1 MATSTT
7 IGSWHPA
14 RQNAEDDW
22 QVTRA
27 LRGGT
32 TAMRSLGELFLP
44 KDWRELRKPDEYL
57 KRLKMSFLFP
67 AYDDTIRKI
76 AARPFQRGVTVTETG
91 NPLIDDL
98 QPNCDRKG
106 TSLTNFSRMLHDMA
120 CDRGVAHFLVDLP
133 AVQANSLAQQIELD
147 IRPYFSLVHP
157 DNLINWGW
165 TQDATGR
172 DVLDF
177 VCIYEQAD
185 VPDPQDQFRNRAI
198 ERIRYWS
205 RSAWQVWQRDRVQT
219 DAAKRGFALGSN
231 DLIQTPTQSMQ
242 HNSSDQSQAY
252 ALVSEGPNMLGVVP
266 MVTYYTHKRE
276 PLTGKPPLL
285 DLAWLNVKHWQT
297 SSQQNYILH
306 YVRAPMIQGKG
317 LSNEQIEAG
326 VTLGAGA
333 TMLSTDPNFAMSYLE
348 PSGAA
353 TQAGRED
360 IQDTERQMTALG
372 MQPLLMTTGPDTATG
387 KAIDEVRAQSE
398 AQSWAESL
406 EWALYM
412 GYQMA
417 AAWIGYE
424 LPEDFDVT
432 VFRDFGLVLRSAQD
446 LAMLQADATG
456 GRITVER
463 YLLEAKRRGLYG
475 DDMDPAEESSMAME
489 SAQILPMG
497 GLRPVAADGEEQPQE
512 AATELAAAPAP
523 GTPEAVSLN
532 ELTLGIERLGRLNDI
547 ESLNI
552 LRRKLADMLGVAY
565 DGDLTAED
573 LNVATAAPAPSAP
586 APARPA
592 GA

>member
-7 IGSWHPA
+7 IGTWHPA

-67 AYDDTIRKI
+67 AYDDTIRKL
-76 AARPFQRGVTVTETG
+76 AARPFQRGVTMTETG

-98 QPNCDRKG
+98 VGDCDRKG
-106 TSLTNFSRMLHDMA
+106 TSLTNFARMLHDTA

-147 IRPYFSLVHP
+147 IRPYFSMVHP

-185 VPDPQDQFRNRAI
+185 VFDPQDPFRSKAV
-198 ERIRYWS
+198 ERIRFWS
-205 RSAWQVWQRDRVQT
+205 RDAWQVWQRDRVQT
-219 DAAKRGFALGSN
+219 DAAKRGFAMGSN
-231 DLIQTPTQSMQ
+231 DLIQTPTQALQ

-252 ALVSEGPNMLGVVP
+252 ELVREGPNALGVVP
-266 MVTYYTHKRE
+266 LVTYYTRKRE

-317 LSNEQIEAG
+317 LTQDQIEAG

-353 TQAGRED
+353 TTSGRED
-360 IQDTERQMTALG
+360 IKDTEQQMTALG

-406 EWALYM
+406 EWALYT
-412 GYQMA
+412 GCELA
-417 AAWIGYE
+417 AAWIGYP

-446 LAMLQADATG
+446 LQMLQADATA
-456 GRITVER
+456 GRVTTER

-475 DDMDPAEESSMAME
+475 DDMDPAEEAGMAGE
-489 SAQILPMG
+489 AAQILPMG
-497 GLRPVAADGEEQPQE
+497 GLRPVPAGEEQPQDGE
-512 AATELAAAPAP
+512 AAPAA
-523 GTPEAVSLN
+523 GTPEEITLN

-552 LRRKLADMLGVAY
+552 LRRKLADMLGVPY

>member
-1 MATSTT
+1 MATSST
-7 IGSWHPA
+7 IGNWHPA

-67 AYDDTIRKI
+67 AYDDTIRKVSS
-76 AARPFQRGVTVTETG
+76 RPFQKGISVTTTG
-91 NPLIDDL
+91 NPLIDKLVDD
-98 QPNCDRKG
+98 CDRKG
-106 TSLTNFSRMLHDMA
+106 TSLTSFARMLHDMA
-120 CDRGVAHFLVDLP
+120 CDRGVGHFLVDLP

-165 TQDATGR
+165 VQDATGR

-177 VCIYEQAD
+177 ICIYEQAD
-185 VPDPQDQFRNRAI
+185 VMDPADQFRAKRI

-205 RSAWQVWQRDRVQT
+205 REAWQIWERDRVQT
-219 DAAKRGFALGSN
+219 DQVKRGFALGSN
-231 DLIQTPTQSMQ
+231 DLIQTPTQSLQ
-242 HNSSDQSQAY
+242 HNGSDQSQAY
-252 ALVSEGPNMLGVVP
+252 TLVREGTNVLGKVP
-266 MVTYYTHKRE
+266 LVTYYTHKRE

-317 LSNEQIEAG
+317 LTQEQIEQG

-348 PSGAA
+348 PSGGA

-360 IQDTERQMTALG
+360 IQDTEQQMAALG
-372 MQPLLMTTGPDTATG
+372 MQPLLVTTGPDTATG
-387 KAIDEVRAQSE
+387 ATIDEVRAQSE
-398 AQSWAESL
+398 AQAWAESL
-406 EWALYM
+406 EWALYN

-417 AAWIGYE
+417 AAWIGYP
-424 LPEDFDVT
+424 LPEDVDVT
-432 VFRDFGLVLRSAQD
+432 VFRDFGLVMRSAQD
-446 LAMLQADATG
+446 LAMLQADAAA
-456 GRITVER
+456 GRVTTER

-475 DDMDPAEESSMAME
+475 DDLDPAEQAALAGE
-489 SAQILPMG
+489 SAANLPLA
-497 GLRPVAADGEEQPQE
+497 GLVPVRAPEEPEE
-512 AATELAAAPAP
+512 AEQ
-523 GTPEAVSLN
+523 
-532 ELTLGIERLGRLNDI
+532 
-547 ESLNI
+547 
-552 LRRKLADMLGVAY
+552 
-565 DGDLTAED
+565 
-573 LNVATAAPAPSAP
+573 
-586 APARPA
+586 A